1 MARQPW
7 PCVSASSWELSA
19 SFTSSTCF
27 SSNKG
32 QALQAKA
39 GKKDHAFWKKRSFLC
54 PNPPEASGHL
64 VLHPTQGS
72 SYSLGST
79 EDQTRPAP
87 FCPNGHRM
95 PASLLRSLRQVGVGV
110 RLGPHWT
117 VRCLPRPASSLH
129 VGTAGW
135 HVSRTRGLSPRG
147 STSELSEIHLVSGT
161 ALRKKMIFNTRN
173 NIQKMT
179 NYIETVIKFLKNC
192 GVLICVSAYQ

>member
-1 MARQPW
+1 MPTFACSCNRDRGPSPLRPDVGAPLFPWKEWPMAHQPW
-7 PCVSASSWELSA
+7 PCISASSWELSA

-87 FCPNGHRM
+87 FCPVATECQPHCYGPCGRW
-95 PASLLRSLRQVGVGV
+95 G
-110 RLGPHWT
+110 LG
-117 VRCLPRPASSLH
+117 S
-129 VGTAGW
+129 GW
-135 HVSRTRGLSPRG
+135 
-147 STSELSEIHLVSGT
+147 
-161 ALRKKMIFNTRN
+161 ALTG
-173 NIQKMT
+173 Q
-179 NYIETVIKFLKNC
+179 
-192 GVLICVSAYQ
+192 SAAYPGQPPPFM